1 MYEKFGDFQLKLM
14 NNGAV
19 FESSKALIDV
29 NFHFLLIFFYLHN
42 KIFAIQL
49 ILKEFARFLQFFKM
63 VNFYNKY
70 HCYFLNYFLPQK
82 KVNFMLVAYQE

>member
-1 MYEKFGDFQLKLM
+1 MYGKFVDFQLKLM

-29 NFHFLLIFFYLHN
+29 NFHFLLIFFYLYS

-49 ILKEFARFLQFFKM
+49 IIIEFARFLQFFKM
-63 VNFYNKY
+63 VDFNNINHY
-70 HCYFLNYFLPQK
+70 YFLDYFLPQK

>member
-1 MYEKFGDFQLKLM
+1 M

-29 NFHFLLIFFYLHN
+29 NFHFILIFFYLHN
-42 KIFAIQL
+42 KIFDIQFIL
-49 ILKEFARFLQFFKM
+49 IEFALFLQFFKM
-63 VNFYNKY
+63 VNFYNKN

-82 KVNFMLVAYQE
+82 KVNFELVAYQE

>member
-1 MYEKFGDFQLKLM
+1 M

-19 FESSKALIDV
+19 FESSKALIEV

-49 ILKEFARFLQFFKM
+49 ILKESARFLQFFKM
-63 VNFYNKY
+63 VNFYNKN
-70 HCYFLNYFLPQK
+70 HSYFLNYFLPQK
-82 KVNFMLVAYQE
+82 KVNFMLVAYQEKHYKTGY

>member
-1 MYEKFGDFQLKLM
+1 MYGKFGDFRLKLM

-29 NFHFLLIFFYLHN
+29 DFHFLLIFFYLHN

-49 ILKEFARFLQFFKM
+49 ILKESARFLQFFKM
-63 VNFYNKY
+63 VNFKNKN